1 MTKKGE
7 RPVST
12 HVPHT
17 PAQRKLAVEGHAHE
31 DLKSVSSYSAML
43 HPNEDPSEISQLGG
57 RKQSMPKKKL
67 GWFKRMVAWVDEN
80 WLKCLLVNKSSDQI
94 QAADEIEDMLQ

>member
-1 MTKKGE
+1 
-7 RPVST
+7 
-12 HVPHT
+12 
-17 PAQRKLAVEGHAHE
+17 
-31 DLKSVSSYSAML
+31 ML

-67 GWFKRMVAWVDEN
+67 GWFKRMVARVDEN